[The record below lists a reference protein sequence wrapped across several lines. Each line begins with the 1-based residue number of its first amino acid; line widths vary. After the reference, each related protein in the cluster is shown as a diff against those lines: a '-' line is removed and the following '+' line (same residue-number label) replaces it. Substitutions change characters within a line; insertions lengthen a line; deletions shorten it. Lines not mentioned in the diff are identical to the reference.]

1 MCFTLSERKTHMTKE
16 SPLKHYVLSIPSVFA
31 DLINGILHEGKQKI
45 ESTDLTLVDPSE
57 FYCPEIK
64 SEPFYDCLCVMTSS
78 KVTYALYSVE
88 DQSQIDASLVA
99 KIAMYN
105 ATRYFKEIEA
115 SSCCKPIISLVV
127 NFDVIPWGL
136 PTSLCDAMGMDASN
150 EWMLRYVTDYRITLY
165 DPHTKD
171 DFNVFQTELKT
182 LFEYLKRGQTNM
194 QIESNLTTRMNLM
207 AQLLQD
213 KCLLDDLLMKLVMGQ
228 NISAVQLVL
237 RIVLNKKD
245 LIIRSVEYHDG
256 EHFMHKQLWYV
267 AIEAVDG
274 NNKTY
279 NIEVR
284 NFYSHTDLAG
294 VLYRFSFI
302 NDSLLEFAKND
313 IDQFPVRYVVFISR
327 MDMMAEGMPTYTF
340 LLHEEMPH
348 KPLGD
353 NSHVVF
359 VNGIYEDDK
368 SDIGKLMH
376 DFRCKEPSK
385 MYFDVLAKA
394 VRHFKNDGK
403 LV

>member
-1 MCFTLSERKTHMTKE
+1 MTKE

-31 DLINGILHEGKQKI
+31 DLINGVLHDGKQKI
-45 ESTDLTLVDPSE
+45 ESMDLTLVEPSD
-57 FYCPEIK
+57 FYGPEIK
-64 SEPFYDCLCVMTSS
+64 SEPFYDCLCIMTTS
-78 KVTYALYSVE
+78 KATYALYSVE
-88 DQSQIDASLVA
+88 DQSQIDASLIA

-105 ATRYFKEIEA
+105 AIRYFKEIEIA
-115 SSCCKPIISLVV
+115 CCCKPIVSLVV

-136 PTSLCDAMGMDASN
+136 PTCLYDTMGADVSHK
-150 EWMLRYVTDYRITLY
+150 WMMRYVTDYRVTLY

-182 LFEYLKRGQTNM
+182 LFKYVKTGQKAT
-194 QIESNLTTRMNLM
+194 QIGSNSAARMNLM
-207 AQLLQD
+207 SQLLQD
-213 KCLLDDLLMKLVMGQ
+213 ECLLDDLLMKLVMGQ
-228 NISAVQLVL
+228 NVSAVQLVL

-245 LIIRSVEYHDG
+245 LIVRSVKYHDG
-256 EHFMHKQLWYV
+256 ENFMYKQLWYV
-267 AIEAVDG
+267 AIEAVDE
-274 NNKTY
+274 NDKTY

-302 NDSLLEFAKND
+302 NDGLLDFAENGA
-313 IDQFPVRYVVFISR
+313 DQSSARYVIFISR
-327 MDMMAEGMPTYTF
+327 MDMMAEGRATYTF
-340 LLHEEMPH
+340 LLHEEMTH

-359 VNGIYEDDK
+359 VNGMYEDDK

-376 DFRCKEPSK
+376 DFRCKEPNK

-394 VRHFKNDGK
+394 VGHFKNDEKSG
-403 LV
+403 